1 MRSCCYC
8 WLLLLLLIILIRFS
22 DIIMGD
28 NQEVNKSARTI
39 EFNGISAI
47 HNWSPLEDLH
57 YTTRHEEARSTEET
71 RRVRREHAMK
81 QMGMPVSP
89 LWDPYLKEEAASQ
102 GLWDSSNISQD

>member
-57 YTTRHEEARSTEET
+57 YTTRHEEARSREET

-102 GLWDSSNISQD
+102 GLWD